1 MLTLLKDSNKTVRMT
16 AYKNLGPFIS
26 ELKGGKLSLDLLKE
40 FCRMAD
46 NDVTSLGKDNEITYS
61 CAYNFP
67 AVLDSVGRERW

>member
-1 MLTLLKDSNKTVRMT
+1 MLSLLKDTHKTVRMT
-16 AYKNLGPFIS
+16 AYKNLGPFIY
-26 ELKGGKLSLDLLKE
+26 ELKGGKMNMDLLKE

-67 AVLDSVGRERW
+67 AVLHAVGKEKW